1 MSTIKRN
8 SKINKRIIYFFI
20 FLFLI
25 SCKKEETLL
34 IKQHLIYDSYNS
46 KDNSYSLR
54 LRSII
59 LFDKAKAVERKDFN
73 NFYIIIDKD
82 TIPLIPVSNKNII
95 RKEHDSLKI
104 EYISYLFLNEV
115 KYDNPQKLRLIKNS
129 LVKKYSDNNSI
140 RRASNYSISS
150 TITINSLGPTG
161 DVVE

>member
-59 LFDKAKAVERKDFN
+59 L
-73 NFYIIIDKD
+73 
-82 TIPLIPVSNKNII
+82 
-95 RKEHDSLKI
+95 
-104 EYISYLFLNEV
+104 
-115 KYDNPQKLRLIKNS
+115 LIK
-129 LVKKYSDNNSI
+129 LK
-140 RRASNYSISS
+140 
-150 TITINSLGPTG
+150 L
-161 DVVE
+161 

>member
-1 MSTIKRN
+1 M
-8 SKINKRIIYFFI
+8 
-20 FLFLI
+20 
-25 SCKKEETLL
+25 
-34 IKQHLIYDSYNS
+34 
-46 KDNSYSLR
+46 
-54 LRSII
+54 
-59 LFDKAKAVERKDFN
+59 
-73 NFYIIIDKD
+73 
-82 TIPLIPVSNKNII
+82 IPVSNKNII